1 MEDGGLEDRAE
12 HDTLLHGANSAREL
26 AVLVYAKERAH
37 SKADNVIGRI
47 GHRFFAFA
55 QRGMSRNKAA

>member
-12 HDTLLHGANSAREL
+12 HDTLLHDANLAQTRLAPEL

-37 SKADNVIGRI
+37 SKADKVIGRI
-47 GHRFFAFA
+47 GHRVFAFA
-55 QRGMSRNKAA
+55 SEA